1 MKFYK
6 RQAIDTHNPQNNVFA
21 VESDGR
27 LISDSTESFKLPGGT
42 VAERPTNTTNG
53 QLRHNT
59 QLFDLETYVRGVWE
73 RVRTVRPARI
83 TVQNLGSGN
92 YFSNTFGPL
101 NSSYSPSYSPSSN
114 GGAANIQVYVDN
126 VYQIPFTNYDLTT
139 NPNPVTAITTATTS
153 ASSFI
158 LFLDSVQNVQPGQT
172 ITGSAG
178 ISETATVV
186 GTVVG
191 TTHVEISEAV
201 TAPIP
206 NGTTLTFNF
215 NTGTYIQFAG
225 SVPAKPVVV
234 LLGVD
239 GFFPPG

>member
-1 MKFYK
+1 
-6 RQAIDTHNPQNNVFA
+6 
-21 VESDGR
+21 
-27 LISDSTESFKLPGGT
+27 
-42 VAERPTNTTNG
+42 
-53 QLRHNT
+53 
-59 QLFDLETYVRGVWE
+59 LFDLETKVRTSWE

-126 VYQIPFTNYDLTT
+126 VYQIPFTNYDLTID
-139 NPNPVTAITTATTS
+139 PNPVTAITTATTS

-234 LLGVD
+234 LLGID